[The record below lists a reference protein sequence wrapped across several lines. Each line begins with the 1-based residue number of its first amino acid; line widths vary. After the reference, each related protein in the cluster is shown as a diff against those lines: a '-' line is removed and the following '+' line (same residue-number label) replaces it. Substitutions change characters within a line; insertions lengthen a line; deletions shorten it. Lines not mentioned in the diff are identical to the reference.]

1 MENSFEDLSKVTFYT
16 KPETDLSYITMTPRK
31 LVHHRKL
38 VLSSF
43 FVCRFFDTFLA
54 KQTPAPTLIGAKI
67 FKDTLFVMY
76 NIVGLL
82 KLDFPSIHS
91 PKSQNYF

>member
-43 FVCRFFDTFLA
+43 FVCRFFSIALFHQHTTYGCRGA
-54 KQTPAPTLIGAKI
+54 VPRVMPAKI
-67 FKDTLFVMY
+67 EPILDTSVF
-76 NIVGLL
+76 
-82 KLDFPSIHS
+82 
-91 PKSQNYF
+91 